1 VDVISGVLSRD
12 IAMDA
17 SWLSP
22 SSILCVSRKLPLL
35 FCIHGGV
42 LRERGSL
49 VMEEKSWAYAGQR
62 RRTTTASMKDEAV
75 LLK

>member
-42 LRERGSL
+42 LRKRGSL
-49 VMEEKSWAYAGQR
+49 VMEEKS
-62 RRTTTASMKDEAV
+62 
-75 LLK
+75 